1 MRAII
6 PVFFVILGLGANDFA
21 GSRLSGGLADAD
33 PHDMIYLA
41 GEGAITCFEHAPPS
55 AQHLLHELFS
65 NQAMR
70 GRRNSP
76 SRHIHYAPRRAT
88 FRTNTGFRVERGHIR
103 LRGPGQRDRVVEV
116 DHPAHVMLVS
126 PVEKVSE
133 AATRRREKGAGRRR

>member
-33 PHDMIYLA
+33 RHDIIYLA

-55 AQHLLHELFS
+55 AQRLLQELFP
-65 NQAMR
+65 NQAMH

-76 SRHIHYAPRRAT
+76 SRQIRYAPRRAT
-88 FRTNTGFRVERGHIR
+88 FRTNSGFRVERGRIR
-103 LRGPGQRDRVVEV
+103 LHGLGQRDRVVEV
-116 DHPAHVMLVS
+116 DHPAQVMLVL
-126 PVEKVSE
+126 PAEKASE
-133 AATRRREKGAGRRR
+133 AAARRRGKGAGR

>member
-6 PVFFVILGLGANDFA
+6 PVFFVILGFGANDFA
-21 GSRLSGGLADAD
+21 RSRLSGGLADAD
-33 PHDMIYLA
+33 RHDIIYLA

-55 AQHLLHELFS
+55 AQRLLQELFP
-65 NQAMR
+65 NQAMH

-88 FRTNTGFRVERGHIR
+88 FRTNTGFRVERGRIR

-116 DHPAHVMLVS
+116 DHPAQVTFLL
-126 PVEKVSE
+126 PVEKVPE
-133 AATRRREKGAGRRR
+133 AATRPRGKGAGRRR